1 MSTREAQTPTNGENL
16 SRTSYRKYSNYSVE
30 TNPHSTKNKL
40 QQMFS
45 STQTTYQI
53 RSIST
58 GMIEMQTKR
67 RHPHWDISFLLSLLS
82 DSNQRPR
89 DYKSRALA
97 S

>member
-1 MSTREAQTPTNGENL
+1 
-16 SRTSYRKYSNYSVE
+16 
-30 TNPHSTKNKL
+30 
-40 QQMFS
+40 MFS

-53 RSIST
+53 RTIST
-58 GMIEMQTKR
+58 VMIEMQTKR